1 MSKHSTQFK
10 LKVVTEYLRSGGYLR
25 VANRYGLNTTD
36 VRKWVLTHKLHGI
49 SGLQKRGYQQYTP
62 QFKLLALEHMRANKA
77 SPRSTSAQFN
87 IASPSTILVWQ
98 RLYNEGGITALQS
111 KPQGRPPMSKRSE
124 IQALLAK
131 PSEQLTHEELLLKAQ
146 YLEVEN
152 AYLKK
157 LEALAQQK
165 NLASKSKPKSS
176 LS

>member
-10 LKVVTEYLRSGGYLR
+10 LEVVNDYLSFGSYLR
-25 VANRYGLNTTD
+25 VAKLYGVHTTD
-36 VRKWVLTHKLHGI
+36 VRKWVMAYRLHGP
-49 SGLQKRGYQQYTP
+49 SSLYQRSYQQYTP
-62 QFKLLALEHMRANKA
+62 QFKLLVLEHMRAYSA
-77 SPRSTSAQFN
+77 SPRSTSAHFN

-98 RLYNEGGITALQS
+98 RLYNEGGITALEP
-111 KPQGRPPMSKRSE
+111 KPRGRPSMPKRHE

-131 PSEQLTHEELLLKAQ
+131 PSSELTPDELLRKLH

-157 LEALAQQK
+157 LQALAQQK
-165 NLASKSKPKSS
+165 NLASKSKSKSS

>member
-1 MSKHSTQFK
+1 MSKHSAQFK
-10 LKVVTEYLRSGGYLR
+10 LKVVNDYLGGGGYLR
-25 VANRYGLNTTD
+25 VANHYGINTTD
-36 VRKWVLTHKLHGI
+36 VRKWVLTHKLHGV
-49 SGLQKRGYQQYTP
+49 SALQKRGYQQYTP

-98 RLYNEGGITALQS
+98 RLYNEGGITALEP
-111 KPQGRPPMSKRSE
+111 KPRGRPSMPKRHE

-131 PSEQLTHEELLLKAQ
+131 PSSELTPDELLRKLH

-157 LEALAQQK
+157 LQALAQQK
-165 NLASKSKPKSS
+165 HLASKNKSK
-176 LS
+176 

>member
-1 MSKHSTQFK
+1 MSKHNTQFK

-25 VANRYGLNTTD
+25 VANRYSINTTD

-62 QFKLLALEHMRANKA
+62 QFKLLVLEHMRAYGA
-77 SPRSTSAQFN
+77 SPRSTSAHFN

-98 RLYNEGGITALQS
+98 RLYNEGGITALEP
-111 KPQGRPPMSKRSE
+111 KPRGRPSMPKRHE

-131 PSEQLTHEELLLKAQ
+131 PSSELTPDELLRKLH

-157 LEALAQQK
+157 LQALAQQK
-165 NLASKSKPKSS
+165 YLASKNKPKSS